1 MAEAQLMNLEIVTP
15 QKVVFSGKV
24 QSVSVPGSVSPF
36 QVLNNH
42 APIVSNLDPGIVKV
56 VDETD
61 KTFFFATNSGFTEV
75 RKNQISVLVEN
86 ADEAGTLDID
96 SIKSEM
102 KNALDSLSSAQTPE
116 EKQHLKKL
124 CPLAEIKLKAVEKLK
139 EAN

>member
-1 MAEAQLMNLEIVTP
+1 MMLEIVTP

-24 QSVSVPGSVSPF
+24 QSCSVPGSVSPF

-61 KTFFFATNSGFTEV
+61 KTLFFATNSGFTEV

-86 ADEAGTLDID
+86 ADEAGALDID
-96 SIKSEM
+96 SIKQEM
-102 KNALDSLSSAQTPE
+102 KNTLEALNSAQTAE
-116 EKQHLKKL
+116 EKAGLKKQL
-124 CPLAEIKLKAVEKLK
+124 LLSEIKLKAVEKMK

>member
-24 QSVSVPGSVSPF
+24 QSVSVPGAVSPF

-42 APIVSNLDPGIVKV
+42 APIVSTLDPGIVKV
-56 VDETD
+56 VDESD
-61 KTFFFATNSGFTEV
+61 KTIFFATNSGFTEV

-86 ADEAGTLDID
+86 ADEAALLNADD
-96 SIKSEM
+96 IKSEI
-102 KNALDSLSSAQTPE
+102 KNAHDLLNSAQTPE
-116 EKQHLKKL
+116 EKERLKKL
-124 CPLAEIKLKAVEKLK
+124 CLLAEIKLKAVEKQK